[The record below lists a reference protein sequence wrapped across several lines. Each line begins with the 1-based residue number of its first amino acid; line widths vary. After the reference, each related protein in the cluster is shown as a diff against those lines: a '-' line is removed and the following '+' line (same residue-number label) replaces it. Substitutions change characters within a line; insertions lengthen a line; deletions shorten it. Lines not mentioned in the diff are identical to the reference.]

1 MLSAED
7 RLWLWRRLC
16 CCAGTSE
23 GGEEAG
29 GRGADGVRATY
40 QLFQQK
46 VPGLTPDNAP
56 AYFQYLSSAS

>member
-1 MLSAED
+1 MAEALL
-7 RLWLWRRLC
+7 R
-16 CCAGTSE
+16 AGTSE

-56 AYFQYLSSAS
+56 AYFQYLSRPPEG